1 MPDLSATISLSSATI
16 TVGQVLRASLTV
28 SNASATPI
36 NLIQILPKANFTGN
50 PVPTDGSSVSYGAV
64 PLSQGF
70 NNVVPASGSLVVPL
84 SYSLYAPSIHQDD
97 SGTGT
102 YDIGALVIGNNGE
115 QISPT
120 VATVTVHP
128 VLPVF

>member
-1 MPDLSATISLSSATI
+1 MPNLSATISLSSASI
-16 TVGQVLRASLTV
+16 TVGQVLNATLTV

-36 NLIQILPKANFTGN
+36 NLIQVLPKTNFTGN
-50 PVPTDGSSVSYGAV
+50 PVSTDGSSVSYGAV

-84 SYSLYAPSIHQDD
+84 SYSIYSPSIKEDG
-97 SGTGT
+97 SGSGT
-102 YDIGALVIGNNGE
+102 YDISALVIGNNGE

-120 VATVTVHP
+120 AATVTVSP